1 MYWESQMQAPSFKNK
16 INPGKAPEK
25 ISVFSEP
32 TELALKEWNNI
43 GLQLPDVSIIN
54 SYRKEQVVTQLK
66 KNRVDAILLF
76 DPLNIRYATGTSNML
91 LWNTHNPFR
100 SCLVFDDGHCIL
112 WDYQESTHYV
122 ESNYLYIDEVR
133 TGASMFYFAKG
144 DNVKSAAEDFS
155 HQVSQSFEKKR
166 KNNKKLA
173 IDKIML
179 DGFKSLESRDFKIEN
194 GEKIMEH
201 ARSIK
206 SAEEI
211 KAMRCSIS
219 ACETSIHVMENETK
233 PGMTEN
239 DIWSILH
246 SENIKRGGEW
256 IETRLLSSGTKT
268 NPWFQECGSRILQKN
283 EIVAFDTDLV
293 GCYSM
298 CTDISRTWWIGD
310 QEPTKEMK
318 QDYQIAL
325 EHIQKNAELVAPG
338 VHFKDLTFKGH
349 QLDDM
354 YKKQQYSCRFHGVG
368 LCDEFPLITYP
379 EDYEEGAFDYV
390 LQPGMTLC
398 VEALISRENGEFS
411 IKLEDQLLVTDSGF
425 ENLTSYPFDEK
436 FLN

>member
-1 MYWESQMQAPSFKNK
+1 MQSSSFQKK

-32 TELALKEWNNI
+32 TDLALKEWQFK
-43 GLQLPDVSIIN
+43 GLHLPDISIIN
-54 SYRKEQVVTQLK
+54 SYRKERVVRQLQENK
-66 KNRVDAILLF
+66 VDAILLF

-100 SCLVFDDGHCIL
+100 SCLVFDDGYCIL
-112 WDYQESTHYV
+112 WDYQESTYYV

-144 DNVKSAAEDFS
+144 DKVKSAAENFS
-155 HQVSQSFEKKR
+155 AQVGQAFKQR
-166 KNNKKLA
+166 GKNTKKLA

-179 DGFKSLESRDFKIEN
+179 DGFKSLENRDFKIEN

-206 SAEEI
+206 STEEI

-219 ACETSIHVMENETK
+219 ACETSMHIMENKTK

-268 NPWFQECGSRILQKN
+268 NPWFQECGSRILQNN

-298 CTDISRTWWIGD
+298 CTDISRTWWVGD
-310 QEPTKEMK
+310 REPTNEMK
-318 QDYQIAL
+318 QDYRIAL
-325 EHIQKNAELVAPG
+325 DHILQNAELIAPG

-349 QLDDM
+349 QLNNT

-368 LCDEFPLITYP
+368 LCDEFPLIAYS

-411 IKLEDQLLVTDSGF
+411 IKLEDQLLVTESGY

>member
-1 MYWESQMQAPSFKNK
+1 MQSSSFQKK

-32 TELALKEWNNI
+32 TDLALKEWQFK
-43 GLQLPDVSIIN
+43 GLHLPDISIIN
-54 SYRKEQVVTQLK
+54 SYRKERVVRQLQENK
-66 KNRVDAILLF
+66 VDAILLF

-100 SCLVFDDGHCIL
+100 SCLVFDDGYCIL
-112 WDYQESTHYV
+112 WDYQESTYYV

-144 DNVKSAAEDFS
+144 DKVKSAAENFS
-155 HQVSQSFEKKR
+155 DQVGQAFKQR
-166 KNNKKLA
+166 AKNTKKLA

-179 DGFKSLESRDFKIEN
+179 DGFKSLENRDFKIEN

-206 SAEEI
+206 STEEI

-219 ACETSIHVMENETK
+219 ACETSMHIMENKTK

-268 NPWFQECGSRILQKN
+268 NPWFQECGSRILQNN

-298 CTDISRTWWIGD
+298 CTDISRTWWVGD
-310 QEPTKEMK
+310 REPTNEMK
-318 QDYQIAL
+318 QDYRIAL
-325 EHIQKNAELVAPG
+325 DHILQNAELIAPG

-349 QLDDM
+349 QLNNT

-368 LCDEFPLITYP
+368 LCDEFPLIAYS

-411 IKLEDQLLVTDSGF
+411 IKLEDQLLVTESGY
-425 ENLTSYPFDEK
+425 ENLTSYPFDKK
-436 FLN
+436 FF

>member
-1 MYWESQMQAPSFKNK
+1 MQSSSFQKK

-32 TELALKEWNNI
+32 TDLALKEWQFK
-43 GLQLPDVSIIN
+43 GLHLPDISIIN
-54 SYRKEQVVTQLK
+54 SYRKERVVRQLQENK
-66 KNRVDAILLF
+66 VDAILLF

-100 SCLVFDDGHCIL
+100 SCLVFDDGYCIL
-112 WDYQESTHYV
+112 WDYQESTYYV

-144 DNVKSAAEDFS
+144 DKVKSAAENFS
-155 HQVSQSFEKKR
+155 DQVGQAFKQR
-166 KNNKKLA
+166 GKNTKKLA

-179 DGFKSLESRDFKIEN
+179 DGFKSLENRDFKIEN

-206 SAEEI
+206 STEEI

-219 ACETSIHVMENETK
+219 ACETSMHIMENKTK

-268 NPWFQECGSRILQKN
+268 NPWFQECGSRILQNN
-283 EIVAFDTDLV
+283 EILAFDTDLV

-298 CTDISRTWWIGD
+298 CTDISRTWWVGD
-310 QEPTKEMK
+310 REPTNEMK
-318 QDYQIAL
+318 QDYRIAL
-325 EHIQKNAELVAPG
+325 DHILQNAELIAPG

-349 QLDDM
+349 QLNNT

-368 LCDEFPLITYP
+368 LCDEFPLIAYS

-411 IKLEDQLLVTDSGF
+411 IKLEDQLLVTESGY

>member
-1 MYWESQMQAPSFKNK
+1 MQSTSFQKK
-16 INPGKAPEK
+16 INPGKSPEK

-32 TELALKEWNNI
+32 TDIALKEWQLK
-43 GLQLPDVSIIN
+43 GLELPDISIIN
-54 SYRKEQVVTQLK
+54 SYRKERVIRQLQE
-66 KNRVDAILLF
+66 NNVDAVLLF

-100 SCLVFDDGHCIL
+100 SCLVFDDGYCIL
-112 WDYQESTHYV
+112 WDYQESNHYV
-122 ESNYLYIDEVR
+122 ESNYLYIDEVK

-144 DNVKSAAEDFS
+144 DKVKSAAENFS
-155 HQVSQSFEKKR
+155 DQVGEAFKKKGKHSKR
-166 KNNKKLA
+166 LA

-179 DGFKSLESRDFKIEN
+179 DGFKSLENKDFKIEN

-219 ACETSIHVMENETK
+219 ACETSMHIMENKTK

-256 IETRLLSSGTKT
+256 IETRLLSSGNKT
-268 NPWFQECGSRILQKN
+268 NPWFQECGSRVIQNN
-283 EIVAFDTDLV
+283 EIVVFDTDLV
-293 GCYSM
+293 GCYSI

-310 QEPTKEMK
+310 QEPTNEMK
-318 QDYQIAL
+318 QDYHIAL
-325 EHIQKNAELVAPG
+325 DHIQQNSELVAPG
-338 VHFKDLTFKGH
+338 VHFRDLTFKGH
-349 QLDDM
+349 QLEEI

-398 VEALISRENGEFS
+398 VEALISRVNGNFS
-411 IKLEDQLLVTDSGF
+411 IKLEDQLLVTESGF
-425 ENLTSYPFDEK
+425 ENLTSYPFDEQ
-436 FLN
+436 FLT

>member
-1 MYWESQMQAPSFKNK
+1 MQSTSFQKK
-16 INPGKAPEK
+16 INPGKSPEK

-32 TELALKEWNNI
+32 TDMALKEWQLK
-43 GLQLPDVSIIN
+43 GLELPDISILN
-54 SYRKEQVVTQLK
+54 SYRKERVIRQLQE
-66 KNRVDAILLF
+66 NNVDAVLLF

-100 SCLVFDDGHCIL
+100 SCLVFDDGYCIL
-112 WDYQESTHYV
+112 WDYQESNHYV
-122 ESNYLYIDEVR
+122 ESNYLCIDEVR

-144 DNVKSAAEDFS
+144 DKVKSAAENFS
-155 HQVSQSFEKKR
+155 DQVGQAFKKKR
-166 KNNKKLA
+166 KHSKRLA

-179 DGFKSLESRDFKIEN
+179 DGFKSLENKDFKIEN

-219 ACETSIHVMENETK
+219 ACETSMHIMENKTK

-256 IETRLLSSGTKT
+256 IETRLLSSGNKT
-268 NPWFQECGSRILQKN
+268 NPWFQECGSRVIQNN

-293 GCYSM
+293 GCYSI

-310 QEPTKEMK
+310 QEPTNEMK
-318 QDYQIAL
+318 QDYHIAL
-325 EHIQKNAELVAPG
+325 DHIQQNSELVAPG
-338 VHFKDLTFKGH
+338 VHFRDLTFKGH
-349 QLDDM
+349 QLEEI

-398 VEALISRENGEFS
+398 VEALISRVNGNFS
-411 IKLEDQLLVTDSGF
+411 IKLEDQLLVTESGF
-425 ENLTSYPFDEK
+425 ENLTSYPFDEQ
-436 FLN
+436 FLT

>member
-1 MYWESQMQAPSFKNK
+1 MQSTSFQKK
-16 INPGKAPEK
+16 INPGKSPEK

-32 TELALKEWNNI
+32 TDMALKEWQLK
-43 GLQLPDVSIIN
+43 GLELPDISIIN
-54 SYRKEQVVTQLK
+54 SYRKERVIRQLQE
-66 KNRVDAILLF
+66 NNVDAVLLF

-100 SCLVFDDGHCIL
+100 SCLVFDDGYCIL
-112 WDYQESTHYV
+112 WDYQESNHFV

-144 DNVKSAAEDFS
+144 DKVKSAAENFS
-155 HQVSQSFEKKR
+155 DQVGQAFKKKGKHSKR
-166 KNNKKLA
+166 LA

-179 DGFKSLESRDFKIEN
+179 DGFKSLENKDFKIEN

-219 ACETSIHVMENETK
+219 ACETSMHIMENKTK

-256 IETRLLSSGTKT
+256 IETRLLSSGNKT
-268 NPWFQECGSRILQKN
+268 NPWFQECGSRVIQNN

-293 GCYSM
+293 GCYSI

-310 QEPTKEMK
+310 QEPTNEMK
-318 QDYQIAL
+318 QDYHIAL
-325 EHIQKNAELVAPG
+325 DHIQQNSELVAPG
-338 VHFKDLTFKGH
+338 VHFRDLTFKGH
-349 QLDDM
+349 QLEEI

-398 VEALISRENGEFS
+398 VEALISRVNGNFS
-411 IKLEDQLLVTDSGF
+411 IKLEDQLLVTESGF
-425 ENLTSYPFDEK
+425 ENLTSYPFDEQ

>member
-1 MYWESQMQAPSFKNK
+1 MASASFQKK
-16 INPGKAPEK
+16 IDPGKSPQK

-32 TELALKEWNNI
+32 SDIALKEWQLK
-43 GLQLPDVSIIN
+43 GLELPDISIIN
-54 SYRKEQVVTQLK
+54 SYRKERVIMELQ
-66 KNRVDAILLF
+66 KNNVDAILLF

-112 WDYQESTHYV
+112 WDYQESNHYV

-144 DNVKSAAEDFS
+144 DKVKSAAENFS
-155 HQVSQSFEKKR
+155 DQVGQAFKTKGKHSKR
-166 KNNKKLA
+166 LA

-179 DGFKSLESRDFKIEN
+179 DGFKSLENRDFKIEN

-206 SAEEI
+206 SVEEI

-219 ACETSIHVMENETK
+219 ACETSMHLMENKTK

-239 DIWSILH
+239 DIWAILH

-256 IETRLLSSGTKT
+256 IETRLLSSGNKT
-268 NPWFQECGSRILQKN
+268 NPWFQECGSRVLQNN

-293 GCYSM
+293 GCYSI

-310 QEPTKEMK
+310 QEPTNEMK
-318 QDYQIAL
+318 QDYRIAL
-325 EHIQKNAELVAPG
+325 DHIQQNAELVAPG
-338 VHFKDLTFKGH
+338 VHFRDLTFKGH
-349 QLDDM
+349 QLSEI

-398 VEALISRENGEFS
+398 VEALISRENGNFS
-411 IKLEDQLLVTDSGF
+411 IKLEDQLLVTESGF
-425 ENLTSYPFDEK
+425 ENLTSYPFDDK

>member
-1 MYWESQMQAPSFKNK
+1 MQSTSFQKK
-16 INPGKAPEK
+16 INPGKSPEK

-32 TELALKEWNNI
+32 TDIALKEWQLK
-43 GLQLPDVSIIN
+43 GLELPDISIIN
-54 SYRKEQVVTQLK
+54 SYRKERVIRQLQE
-66 KNRVDAILLF
+66 NNVDAVLLF

-100 SCLVFDDGHCIL
+100 SCLVFDDGYCIL
-112 WDYQESTHYV
+112 WDYQESNHYV

-144 DNVKSAAEDFS
+144 DKVKSAAENFS
-155 HQVSQSFEKKR
+155 DQVGEAFKKKGKHSKR
-166 KNNKKLA
+166 LA

-179 DGFKSLESRDFKIEN
+179 DGFKSLENKDFKIEN

-219 ACETSIHVMENETK
+219 ACETSMHIMENKTK

-256 IETRLLSSGTKT
+256 IETRLLSSGNKT
-268 NPWFQECGSRILQKN
+268 NPWFQECGSRVIQNN

-293 GCYSM
+293 GCYSI

-310 QEPTKEMK
+310 QEPTNEMK
-318 QDYQIAL
+318 QDYHIAL
-325 EHIQKNAELVAPG
+325 DHIQQNSELVAPG
-338 VHFKDLTFKGH
+338 VHFRDLTFKGH
-349 QLDDM
+349 QLEEI

-398 VEALISRENGEFS
+398 VEALISRVNGNFS
-411 IKLEDQLLVTDSGF
+411 IKLEDQLLVTESGF
-425 ENLTSYPFDEK
+425 ENLTSYPFDEQ
-436 FLN
+436 FLT

>member
-1 MYWESQMQAPSFKNK
+1 MQSTSFQKK
-16 INPGKAPEK
+16 INPGKSPEK

-32 TELALKEWNNI
+32 TDIALKEWQLK
-43 GLQLPDVSIIN
+43 GLELPDISIIN
-54 SYRKEQVVTQLK
+54 SYRKERVIRQLQE
-66 KNRVDAILLF
+66 NNVDAVLLF

-100 SCLVFDDGHCIL
+100 SCLVFDDGYCIL
-112 WDYQESTHYV
+112 WDYQESNHYV

-144 DNVKSAAEDFS
+144 DKVKSAAENFS
-155 HQVSQSFEKKR
+155 DQVGEAFKKKGKHSKR
-166 KNNKKLA
+166 LA

-179 DGFKSLESRDFKIEN
+179 DGFKSLENKDFKIEN

-219 ACETSIHVMENETK
+219 ACETSMHIMENKTK

-256 IETRLLSSGTKT
+256 IETRLLSSGNKT
-268 NPWFQECGSRILQKN
+268 NPWFQECGSRVIQNN

-293 GCYSM
+293 GCYSI

-310 QEPTKEMK
+310 QEPTNEMK
-318 QDYQIAL
+318 QDYHIAL
-325 EHIQKNAELVAPG
+325 DHIQQNSELVAPG
-338 VHFKDLTFKGH
+338 VHFRDLTFKGH
-349 QLDDM
+349 QLEEI

-398 VEALISRENGEFS
+398 VEALISRVNGNFS
-411 IKLEDQLLVTDSGF
+411 IKLEDQLLVTESGF
-425 ENLTSYPFDEK
+425 ENLTSYPFDEQ

>member
-1 MYWESQMQAPSFKNK
+1 MQSTSFQKK
-16 INPGKAPEK
+16 INPGKSPEK

-32 TELALKEWNNI
+32 TDIALKEWQLK
-43 GLQLPDVSIIN
+43 GLELPDISIIN
-54 SYRKEQVVTQLK
+54 SYRKERVIRQLQE
-66 KNRVDAILLF
+66 NNVDAVLLF

-91 LWNTHNPFR
+91 LWNTRNPFR
-100 SCLVFDDGHCIL
+100 SCLVFDDGYCIL
-112 WDYQESTHYV
+112 WDYQESNHYV

-144 DNVKSAAEDFS
+144 DKVKSAAENFS
-155 HQVSQSFEKKR
+155 DQVGQAFKKKGKHSKR
-166 KNNKKLA
+166 LA

-179 DGFKSLESRDFKIEN
+179 DGFKSLENKDFKIEN

-219 ACETSIHVMENETK
+219 ACETSMHIMENKTK

-256 IETRLLSSGTKT
+256 IETRLLSSGNKT
-268 NPWFQECGSRILQKN
+268 NPWFQECGSRVIQNN

-293 GCYSM
+293 GCYSI

-310 QEPTKEMK
+310 QEPTNEMK
-318 QDYQIAL
+318 QDYHIAL
-325 EHIQKNAELVAPG
+325 DHIQQNSELVAPG
-338 VHFKDLTFKGH
+338 VHFRDLTFKGH
-349 QLDDM
+349 QLEEI

-398 VEALISRENGEFS
+398 VEALISRVNGNFS
-411 IKLEDQLLVTDSGF
+411 IKLEDQLLVTESGF
-425 ENLTSYPFDEK
+425 ENLTSYPFDEQ
-436 FLN
+436 FLT

>member
-1 MYWESQMQAPSFKNK
+1 MQSTSFQKK
-16 INPGKAPEK
+16 INPGKSPEK

-32 TELALKEWNNI
+32 TDMALKEWQLK
-43 GLQLPDVSIIN
+43 GLELPDISIIN
-54 SYRKEQVVTQLK
+54 SYRKERVIRQLQE
-66 KNRVDAILLF
+66 NNVDAVLLF

-100 SCLVFDDGHCIL
+100 SCLVFDDGYCIL
-112 WDYQESTHYV
+112 WDYQESNHYV

-144 DNVKSAAEDFS
+144 DKVKSAAENFS
-155 HQVSQSFEKKR
+155 DQVGQAFKKKGKHSKR
-166 KNNKKLA
+166 LA

-179 DGFKSLESRDFKIEN
+179 DGFKSLENKDFKIEN

-219 ACETSIHVMENETK
+219 ACETSMHIMENKTK

-256 IETRLLSSGTKT
+256 IETRLLSSGNKT
-268 NPWFQECGSRILQKN
+268 NPWFQECGSRVIQNN

-293 GCYSM
+293 GCYSI

-310 QEPTKEMK
+310 QEPTNEMK
-318 QDYQIAL
+318 QDYHIAL
-325 EHIQKNAELVAPG
+325 DHIQQNSELVAPG
-338 VHFKDLTFKGH
+338 VHFRDLTFKGH
-349 QLDDM
+349 QLEEI

-379 EDYEEGAFDYV
+379 DDYEEGAFDYV

-398 VEALISRENGEFS
+398 VEALISRVNGNFS
-411 IKLEDQLLVTDSGF
+411 IKLEDQLLVTESGF
-425 ENLTSYPFDEK
+425 ENLTSYPFDEQ

>member
-1 MYWESQMQAPSFKNK
+1 MQSTSFQKK
-16 INPGKAPEK
+16 INPGKSPEK

-32 TELALKEWNNI
+32 TDIALKEWQLK
-43 GLQLPDVSIIN
+43 GLELPDISIIN
-54 SYRKEQVVTQLK
+54 SYRKERVIRQLQE
-66 KNRVDAILLF
+66 NNVDAVLLF

-100 SCLVFDDGHCIL
+100 SCLVFDDGYCIL
-112 WDYQESTHYV
+112 WDYQESNHYV

-144 DNVKSAAEDFS
+144 DKVKSAAENFS
-155 HQVSQSFEKKR
+155 DQVGQAFKKNGKHSKR
-166 KNNKKLA
+166 LA

-179 DGFKSLESRDFKIEN
+179 DGFKSLENKDFKIEN

-219 ACETSIHVMENETK
+219 ACETSMHIMENKTK

-256 IETRLLSSGTKT
+256 IETRLLSSGNKT
-268 NPWFQECGSRILQKN
+268 NPWFQECGSRVIQNN

-293 GCYSM
+293 GCYSI

-310 QEPTKEMK
+310 QEPTNEMK
-318 QDYQIAL
+318 QDYHIAL
-325 EHIQKNAELVAPG
+325 DHIQQNSELVAPG
-338 VHFKDLTFKGH
+338 VHFRDLTFKGH
-349 QLDDM
+349 QLEEI

-398 VEALISRENGEFS
+398 VEALISRVNGNFS
-411 IKLEDQLLVTDSGF
+411 IKLEDQLLVTESGF
-425 ENLTSYPFDEK
+425 ENLTSYPFDEQ

>member
-1 MYWESQMQAPSFKNK
+1 MQSSSFQKK

-32 TELALKEWNNI
+32 TELALQEWQLK
-43 GLQLPDVSIIN
+43 GLDLPDISIIN
-54 SYRKEQVVTQLK
+54 SYRKERVARQLQG
-66 KNRVDAILLF
+66 KNVDAVLLF
-76 DPLNIRYATGTSNML
+76 DPLNIRYATATSNML

-112 WDYQESTHYV
+112 WDYQGSTHYL

-144 DNVKSAAEDFS
+144 DNVKSAAENFS
-155 HQVSQSFEKKR
+155 AQVSQIFKKKGR
-166 KNNKKLA
+166 HTKKLA

-179 DGFKSLESRDFKIEN
+179 DGFKSLENRDFKIQN
-194 GEKIMEH
+194 GENIMEH

-206 SAEEI
+206 SVEEL

-219 ACETSIHVMENETK
+219 ACETSMHIMEEKTK

-256 IETRLLSSGTKT
+256 IETRLLSTGTKT
-268 NPWFQECGSRILQKN
+268 NPWFQECGSRMLRNN

-298 CTDISRTWWIGD
+298 CTDISRTWWVGD
-310 QEPTKEMK
+310 KEPTNEMK
-318 QDYQIAL
+318 EDYRIAL
-325 EHIQKNAELVAPG
+325 DHIQQNAELIAPG

-349 QLDDM
+349 QLNST

-368 LCDEFPLITYP
+368 LCDEFPLIAYS

-398 VEALISRENGEFS
+398 VEALISRENGDFS
-411 IKLEDQLLVTDSGF
+411 IKLEDQLLVTESGY
-425 ENLTSYPFDEK
+425 ENLTSYPFDKK

>member
-1 MYWESQMQAPSFKNK
+1 
-16 INPGKAPEK
+16 
-25 ISVFSEP
+25 
-32 TELALKEWNNI
+32 
-43 GLQLPDVSIIN
+43 
-54 SYRKEQVVTQLK
+54 
-66 KNRVDAILLF
+66 
-76 DPLNIRYATGTSNML
+76 
-91 LWNTHNPFR
+91 
-100 SCLVFDDGHCIL
+100 
-112 WDYQESTHYV
+112 
-122 ESNYLYIDEVR
+122 
-133 TGASMFYFAKG
+133 MFYFAKG
-144 DNVKSAAEDFS
+144 DKVKSAAKNFS
-155 HQVSQSFEKKR
+155 DQVGQAFKQKG
-166 KNNKKLA
+166 KNTKKLA

-179 DGFKSLESRDFKIEN
+179 DGFKSLENRDFKIEN

-206 SAEEI
+206 STEEI

-219 ACETSIHVMENETK
+219 ACETSMHIMENKTK

-268 NPWFQECGSRILQKN
+268 NPWFQECGSRILQNN

-298 CTDISRTWWIGD
+298 CTDISRTWWVGD
-310 QEPTKEMK
+310 REPTHEMK
-318 QDYQIAL
+318 QDYRIAL
-325 EHIQKNAELVAPG
+325 DHILQNAELIAPG

-349 QLDDM
+349 QLNNT

-368 LCDEFPLITYP
+368 LCDEFPLIAYS

-411 IKLEDQLLVTDSGF
+411 IKLEDQLLVTESGY
-425 ENLTSYPFDEK
+425 ENLTSYPFDKK

>member
-1 MYWESQMQAPSFKNK
+1 MQSTSFQKK
-16 INPGKAPEK
+16 INPGKSPEK

-32 TELALKEWNNI
+32 TDMALKEWQLK
-43 GLQLPDVSIIN
+43 GLELPDISIIN
-54 SYRKEQVVTQLK
+54 SYRKERVIRQLQE
-66 KNRVDAILLF
+66 NNVDAVLLF

-100 SCLVFDDGHCIL
+100 SCLVFDDGYCIL
-112 WDYQESTHYV
+112 WDYQESNHYV

-144 DNVKSAAEDFS
+144 DKVKSAAENFS
-155 HQVSQSFEKKR
+155 DQVGQAFKKKGKHSKR
-166 KNNKKLA
+166 LA

-179 DGFKSLESRDFKIEN
+179 DGFKSLENKDFKIEN

-211 KAMRCSIS
+211 KAMRCSIL
-219 ACETSIHVMENETK
+219 ACETSMHIMENKTK

-256 IETRLLSSGTKT
+256 IETRLLSSGNKT
-268 NPWFQECGSRILQKN
+268 NPWFQECGSRVIQNN

-293 GCYSM
+293 GCYSI

-310 QEPTKEMK
+310 QEPTNEMK
-318 QDYQIAL
+318 QDYHIAL
-325 EHIQKNAELVAPG
+325 DHIQQNSELVAPG
-338 VHFKDLTFKGH
+338 VHFRDLTFKGH
-349 QLDDM
+349 QLEEI

-368 LCDEFPLITYP
+368 LCDEFPFITYP

-398 VEALISRENGEFS
+398 VEALISRENGNFS
-411 IKLEDQLLVTDSGF
+411 IKLEDQLLVTESGF
-425 ENLTSYPFDEK
+425 ENLTSYPFDEQ
-436 FLN
+436 FLT

>member
-1 MYWESQMQAPSFKNK
+1 MQSSYFQKK

-25 ISVFSEP
+25 IRVFSEP
-32 TELALKEWNNI
+32 TELALKEWQLK
-43 GLQLPDVSIIN
+43 GLNLPDISIIN
-54 SYRKEQVVTQLK
+54 SYRKERVARQLQG
-66 KNRVDAILLF
+66 KNVDAVLLF

-112 WDYQESTHYV
+112 WDYQESTHYL

-144 DNVKSAAEDFS
+144 DNVKSAAENFS
-155 HQVSQSFEKKR
+155 AQVSQIFKKKGR
-166 KNNKKLA
+166 HTKKLA

-179 DGFKSLESRDFKIEN
+179 DGFKSLENRDFKIQN
-194 GEKIMEH
+194 GENIMEH

-206 SAEEI
+206 SVEEL

-219 ACETSIHVMENETK
+219 ACETSMHIMEKKTK

-256 IETRLLSSGTKT
+256 IETRLLSTGTKT
-268 NPWFQECGSRILQKN
+268 NPWFQEGGSRMLRNN

-298 CTDISRTWWIGD
+298 CTDISRTWWVGD
-310 QEPTKEMK
+310 REPTNEMK
-318 QDYQIAL
+318 QDYRIAL
-325 EHIQKNAELVAPG
+325 DHILQNAELIAPG

-349 QLDDM
+349 QLNNT

-368 LCDEFPLITYP
+368 LCDEFPLIAYS

-398 VEALISRENGEFS
+398 VEALISRENGDFS
-411 IKLEDQLLVTDSGF
+411 IKLEDQLLVTESGY

>member
-1 MYWESQMQAPSFKNK
+1 MQSTSFQKK
-16 INPGKAPEK
+16 INPGKSPEK

-32 TELALKEWNNI
+32 TDIALKEWQLK
-43 GLQLPDVSIIN
+43 GLELPDISIIN
-54 SYRKEQVVTQLK
+54 SYRKERVIRQLQE
-66 KNRVDAILLF
+66 NNVDAVLLF

-100 SCLVFDDGHCIL
+100 SCLVFDDGYCIL
-112 WDYQESTHYV
+112 WDYQESNHYV

-144 DNVKSAAEDFS
+144 DKVKSAAENFS
-155 HQVSQSFEKKR
+155 DQVGQAFKKKGKHSKR
-166 KNNKKLA
+166 LA

-179 DGFKSLESRDFKIEN
+179 DGFKSLENKDFKIEN

-219 ACETSIHVMENETK
+219 ACETSMHIMENKTK

-256 IETRLLSSGTKT
+256 IETRLLSSGNKT
-268 NPWFQECGSRILQKN
+268 NPWFQECGSRVIQNN

-293 GCYSM
+293 GCYSI

-310 QEPTKEMK
+310 QEPTNEMK
-318 QDYQIAL
+318 QDYHIAL
-325 EHIQKNAELVAPG
+325 DHIQQNSELVAPG
-338 VHFKDLTFKGH
+338 VHFRDLTFKGH
-349 QLDDM
+349 QLEEI

-379 EDYEEGAFDYV
+379 EDYEQGAFDYV

-398 VEALISRENGEFS
+398 VEALISRVNGNFS
-411 IKLEDQLLVTDSGF
+411 IKLEDQLLVTESGF
-425 ENLTSYPFDEK
+425 ENLTSYPFDEQ
-436 FLN
+436 FLT

>member
-1 MYWESQMQAPSFKNK
+1 MQSTSFHKK
-16 INPGKAPEK
+16 INPGKSPEK

-32 TELALKEWNNI
+32 TDMALKEWQLK
-43 GLQLPDVSIIN
+43 GLELPDISIIN
-54 SYRKEQVVTQLK
+54 SYRKERVIRQLQE
-66 KNRVDAILLF
+66 NNVDAVLLF

-100 SCLVFDDGHCIL
+100 SCLVFDDGYCIL
-112 WDYQESTHYV
+112 WDYQESNHYV

-144 DNVKSAAEDFS
+144 DKVKSAAENFS
-155 HQVSQSFEKKR
+155 DQVGQAFKKKGKHSKR
-166 KNNKKLA
+166 LA

-179 DGFKSLESRDFKIEN
+179 DGFKSLENKDFKIEN

-219 ACETSIHVMENETK
+219 ACETSMHIMENKTK

-256 IETRLLSSGTKT
+256 IETRLLSSGNKT
-268 NPWFQECGSRILQKN
+268 NPWFQECGSRVIQNN

-293 GCYSM
+293 GCYSI

-310 QEPTKEMK
+310 QEPTNEMK
-318 QDYQIAL
+318 QDYHIAL
-325 EHIQKNAELVAPG
+325 DHIQQNSELVAPG
-338 VHFKDLTFKGH
+338 VHFRDLTFKGH
-349 QLDDM
+349 QLEEI

-398 VEALISRENGEFS
+398 VEALISRVNGNFS
-411 IKLEDQLLVTDSGF
+411 IKLEDQLLVTESGF
-425 ENLTSYPFDEK
+425 ENLTSYPFDEQ
-436 FLN
+436 FLT

>member
-1 MYWESQMQAPSFKNK
+1 MQSTSFQKK
-16 INPGKAPEK
+16 INPGKSPEK

-32 TELALKEWNNI
+32 TDMALKEWQLK
-43 GLQLPDVSIIN
+43 GLELPDISIIN
-54 SYRKEQVVTQLK
+54 SYRKERVIRQLQE
-66 KNRVDAILLF
+66 NNVDAVLLF

-100 SCLVFDDGHCIL
+100 SCLVFDDGYCIL
-112 WDYQESTHYV
+112 WDYQESNHYV

-144 DNVKSAAEDFS
+144 DKVKSAAENFS
-155 HQVSQSFEKKR
+155 DQVGQAFKKKGKHSKR
-166 KNNKKLA
+166 LA

-179 DGFKSLESRDFKIEN
+179 DGFKSLENKDFKIEN

-219 ACETSIHVMENETK
+219 ACETSMHIMENKTK

-256 IETRLLSSGTKT
+256 IETRLLSSGNKT
-268 NPWFQECGSRILQKN
+268 NPWFQECGSRVIQNN

-293 GCYSM
+293 GCYSI

-310 QEPTKEMK
+310 QEPTNEMK
-318 QDYQIAL
+318 QDYHIAL
-325 EHIQKNAELVAPG
+325 DHIQQNSELVAPG
-338 VHFKDLTFKGH
+338 VHFRDLTFKGH
-349 QLDDM
+349 QLEEI

-368 LCDEFPLITYP
+368 LCDEFPFITYP

-398 VEALISRENGEFS
+398 VEALISRVNGNFS
-411 IKLEDQLLVTDSGF
+411 IKLEDQLLVTESGF
-425 ENLTSYPFDEK
+425 ENLTSYPFDEQ

>member
-1 MYWESQMQAPSFKNK
+1 MQSTSFQKK
-16 INPGKAPEK
+16 INPGKSPEK

-32 TELALKEWNNI
+32 TDIALKEWQLK
-43 GLQLPDVSIIN
+43 GLELPDISIIN
-54 SYRKEQVVTQLK
+54 SYRKERVIRQLQE
-66 KNRVDAILLF
+66 NNVDAVLLF

-100 SCLVFDDGHCIL
+100 SCLVFDDGYCIL
-112 WDYQESTHYV
+112 WDYQESNHYV

-144 DNVKSAAEDFS
+144 DKVKSAAENFS
-155 HQVSQSFEKKR
+155 DQVGQAFKKKGKHSKR
-166 KNNKKLA
+166 LA

-179 DGFKSLESRDFKIEN
+179 DGFKSLENKDFKIEN

-219 ACETSIHVMENETK
+219 ACETSMHIMENKTK

-246 SENIKRGGEW
+246 SENIKRGGEG
-256 IETRLLSSGTKT
+256 IHTRLHSSGKKS
-268 NPWFQECGSRILQKN
+268 NRWFQECGSRVIQNN

-293 GCYSM
+293 GCYSI

-310 QEPTKEMK
+310 QEPTNEMK
-318 QDYQIAL
+318 QDYHIAL
-325 EHIQKNAELVAPG
+325 DHIQQNSELVAPG
-338 VHFKDLTFKGH
+338 VHFRDLTFKGH
-349 QLDDM
+349 QLEEI

-398 VEALISRENGEFS
+398 VEALISRVNGNFS
-411 IKLEDQLLVTDSGF
+411 IKLEDQLLVTESGF
-425 ENLTSYPFDEK
+425 ENLTSY
-436 FLN
+436 LLSLIHI

>member
-1 MYWESQMQAPSFKNK
+1 MQSTSFQKK
-16 INPGKAPEK
+16 INPGKSPEK

-32 TELALKEWNNI
+32 TDMALKEWQLK
-43 GLQLPDVSIIN
+43 GLELPDISIIN
-54 SYRKEQVVTQLK
+54 SYRKERVIRQLQE
-66 KNRVDAILLF
+66 NNVDAVLLF

-100 SCLVFDDGHCIL
+100 SCLVFNDGYCIL
-112 WDYQESTHYV
+112 WDYQESNHYV

-144 DNVKSAAEDFS
+144 DKVKSAAENFS
-155 HQVSQSFEKKR
+155 DQVGQAFKKKGKHSKR
-166 KNNKKLA
+166 LA

-179 DGFKSLESRDFKIEN
+179 DGFKSLENKDFKIEN

-219 ACETSIHVMENETK
+219 ACETSMHIMENKTK

-256 IETRLLSSGTKT
+256 IETRLLSSGNKT
-268 NPWFQECGSRILQKN
+268 NPWFQECGSRVIQNN

-293 GCYSM
+293 GCYSI

-310 QEPTKEMK
+310 QEPTNEMK
-318 QDYQIAL
+318 QDYHIAL
-325 EHIQKNAELVAPG
+325 DHIQQNSELVAPG
-338 VHFKDLTFKGH
+338 VHFRDLTFKGH
-349 QLDDM
+349 QLEEI

-379 EDYEEGAFDYV
+379 DDYEEGAFDYV

-398 VEALISRENGEFS
+398 VEALISRVNGNFS
-411 IKLEDQLLVTDSGF
+411 IKLEDQLLVTESGF
-425 ENLTSYPFDEK
+425 ENLTSYPFDGQ
-436 FLN
+436 FLT

>member
-1 MYWESQMQAPSFKNK
+1 MQSTSFQKK
-16 INPGKAPEK
+16 INPGKSPEK

-32 TELALKEWNNI
+32 TDIALKEWQLK
-43 GLQLPDVSIIN
+43 GLELPDISIIN
-54 SYRKEQVVTQLK
+54 SYRKERVIRQLQE
-66 KNRVDAILLF
+66 NNVDAVLLF

-100 SCLVFDDGHCIL
+100 SCLVFDDGYCIL
-112 WDYQESTHYV
+112 WDYQESNHYV

-144 DNVKSAAEDFS
+144 DKVKSAAENFS
-155 HQVSQSFEKKR
+155 DQVGQAFKKKGKHSKR
-166 KNNKKLA
+166 LA

-179 DGFKSLESRDFKIEN
+179 DGFKSLENKDFKIEN

-219 ACETSIHVMENETK
+219 ACETSMHIMENKTK

-256 IETRLLSSGTKT
+256 IETRLLSSGNKT
-268 NPWFQECGSRILQKN
+268 NPWFQECGSRVIQNN

-293 GCYSM
+293 GCYSI

-310 QEPTKEMK
+310 QEPTNEMK
-318 QDYQIAL
+318 QDYHIAL
-325 EHIQKNAELVAPG
+325 DHIQQNSELVAPG
-338 VHFKDLTFKGH
+338 VHFRDLTFKGH
-349 QLDDM
+349 QLEEI

-398 VEALISRENGEFS
+398 VEALISRVNGNFS
-411 IKLEDQLLVTDSGF
+411 IKLEDQLLVTKSGF
-425 ENLTSYPFDEK
+425 ENLTSYHFDEQ
-436 FLN
+436 FLS

>member
-1 MYWESQMQAPSFKNK
+1 
-16 INPGKAPEK
+16 
-25 ISVFSEP
+25 
-32 TELALKEWNNI
+32 
-43 GLQLPDVSIIN
+43 
-54 SYRKEQVVTQLK
+54 
-66 KNRVDAILLF
+66 
-76 DPLNIRYATGTSNML
+76 ML

-100 SCLVFDDGHCIL
+100 SCLVFDDGYCIL
-112 WDYQESTHYV
+112 WDYQESNHYV

-144 DNVKSAAEDFS
+144 DKVKSAAENFS
-155 HQVSQSFEKKR
+155 DQVGQAFKKKGKHSKR
-166 KNNKKLA
+166 LA

-179 DGFKSLESRDFKIEN
+179 DGFKSLENKDFKIEN

-219 ACETSIHVMENETK
+219 ACETSMHIMENKTK

-256 IETRLLSSGTKT
+256 IETRLLSSGNKT
-268 NPWFQECGSRILQKN
+268 NPWFQECGSRVIQNN

-293 GCYSM
+293 GCCSI

-310 QEPTKEMK
+310 QEPTNEMK
-318 QDYQIAL
+318 QDYHIAL
-325 EHIQKNAELVAPG
+325 DHIQQNSELVAPG
-338 VHFKDLTFKGH
+338 VHFRDLTFKGH
-349 QLDDM
+349 QLEEI

-398 VEALISRENGEFS
+398 VEALISRVNGNFS
-411 IKLEDQLLVTDSGF
+411 IKLEDQLLVTESGF
-425 ENLTSYPFDEK
+425 ENLTSYPFDEQ

>member
-1 MYWESQMQAPSFKNK
+1 MQSTSFQKK
-16 INPGKAPEK
+16 INPGKSPEK

-32 TELALKEWNNI
+32 TDMALKEWQLK
-43 GLQLPDVSIIN
+43 GLELPDISIIN
-54 SYRKEQVVTQLK
+54 SYRKERVIRQLQE
-66 KNRVDAILLF
+66 NNVDAVLLF

-100 SCLVFDDGHCIL
+100 SCQVFDDGYCIL
-112 WDYQESTHYV
+112 WDYQESNHYV

-144 DNVKSAAEDFS
+144 DKVKSAAENFS
-155 HQVSQSFEKKR
+155 DQVGQAFKKKGKHSKR
-166 KNNKKLA
+166 LA

-179 DGFKSLESRDFKIEN
+179 DGFKSLENKDFKIEN

-219 ACETSIHVMENETK
+219 ACETSMHIMENKTK

-256 IETRLLSSGTKT
+256 IETRLLSSGNKT
-268 NPWFQECGSRILQKN
+268 NPWFQECGSRVIQNN

-293 GCYSM
+293 GCYSI

-310 QEPTKEMK
+310 QEPTNEMK
-318 QDYQIAL
+318 QDYHIAL
-325 EHIQKNAELVAPG
+325 DHIQQNSELVAPG
-338 VHFKDLTFKGH
+338 VHFRDLTFKGH
-349 QLDDM
+349 QLEEI

-398 VEALISRENGEFS
+398 VEALISRVNGNFS
-411 IKLEDQLLVTDSGF
+411 IKLEDQLLVTESGF
-425 ENLTSYPFDEK
+425 ENLTSYPFDEQ

>member
-1 MYWESQMQAPSFKNK
+1 
-16 INPGKAPEK
+16 
-25 ISVFSEP
+25 
-32 TELALKEWNNI
+32 
-43 GLQLPDVSIIN
+43 
-54 SYRKEQVVTQLK
+54 
-66 KNRVDAILLF
+66 
-76 DPLNIRYATGTSNML
+76 ML

-100 SCLVFDDGHCIL
+100 SCLVFDDGYCIL
-112 WDYQESTHYV
+112 WDYQESNHYV

-144 DNVKSAAEDFS
+144 DKVKSAAESFS
-155 HQVSQSFEKKR
+155 DQVGQAFKKKGKHSKR
-166 KNNKKLA
+166 LA

-179 DGFKSLESRDFKIEN
+179 DGFKSLENKDFKIEN

-219 ACETSIHVMENETK
+219 ACETSMHIMENKTK

-256 IETRLLSSGTKT
+256 IETRLLSSGNKT
-268 NPWFQECGSRILQKN
+268 NPWFQECGSRVLQNN

-293 GCYSM
+293 GCYSI

-310 QEPTKEMK
+310 QEPTNEMK
-318 QDYQIAL
+318 QDYHIAL
-325 EHIQKNAELVAPG
+325 DHIQQNSELVAPG
-338 VHFKDLTFKGH
+338 VHFRDLTFKGH
-349 QLDDM
+349 QLEEI

-398 VEALISRENGEFS
+398 VEALISRENGNFS
-411 IKLEDQLLVTDSGF
+411 IKLEDQLLVTESGF
-425 ENLTSYPFDEK
+425 ENLTSYPFDEQ

>member
-1 MYWESQMQAPSFKNK
+1 MQSSSFQKK

-32 TELALKEWNNI
+32 TELALQEWQLK
-43 GLQLPDVSIIN
+43 GLDLPDISIIN
-54 SYRKEQVVTQLK
+54 SHRKERIARQLQG
-66 KNRVDAILLF
+66 KNVDAVLLF

-100 SCLVFDDGHCIL
+100 SCLVFDDGHCVL
-112 WDYQESTHYV
+112 WDYQESTHYL

-144 DNVKSAAEDFS
+144 DNVKSAAEKFS
-155 HQVSQSFEKKR
+155 AQVSQIFKKKGR
-166 KNNKKLA
+166 HTKKLA

-179 DGFKSLESRDFKIEN
+179 DGFKSLENRDFKIQN
-194 GEKIMEH
+194 GENIMEH

-206 SAEEI
+206 SVEEL

-219 ACETSIHVMENETK
+219 ACETSMHIMEKKTK
-233 PGMTEN
+233 LGITEN

-256 IETRLLSSGTKT
+256 IETRLLSTGTKT
-268 NPWFQECGSRILQKN
+268 NPWFQECGSRMLRNN

-298 CTDISRTWWIGD
+298 CTDISRTWWVGD
-310 QEPTKEMK
+310 KEPTNEMK
-318 QDYQIAL
+318 EDYRIAL
-325 EHIQKNAELVAPG
+325 DHIQQNAELIAPG

-349 QLDDM
+349 QLNST

-368 LCDEFPLITYP
+368 LCDEFPLITYS

-398 VEALISRENGEFS
+398 VEALISRENGDFS
-411 IKLEDQLLVTDSGF
+411 IKLEDQLLVTESGY
-425 ENLTSYPFDEK
+425 ENLTSYPFDKK

>member
-1 MYWESQMQAPSFKNK
+1 MQSTSFQKK
-16 INPGKAPEK
+16 INHGKSPEK

-32 TELALKEWNNI
+32 TDMALKEWQLK
-43 GLQLPDVSIIN
+43 GLELPDISIIN
-54 SYRKEQVVTQLK
+54 SYRKERVIRQLQE
-66 KNRVDAILLF
+66 NNVDAVLLF

-100 SCLVFDDGHCIL
+100 SCLVFDDGYCIL
-112 WDYQESTHYV
+112 WDYQESNHYV

-144 DNVKSAAEDFS
+144 DKVKSAAENFS
-155 HQVSQSFEKKR
+155 DQVGQAFKKKGKHSKR
-166 KNNKKLA
+166 LA

-179 DGFKSLESRDFKIEN
+179 DGFKSLENKDFKIEN

-219 ACETSIHVMENETK
+219 ACETSMHIMENKTK

-256 IETRLLSSGTKT
+256 IETRLLSSGNKT
-268 NPWFQECGSRILQKN
+268 NPWFQECGSRVIQNN

-293 GCYSM
+293 GCYSI

-310 QEPTKEMK
+310 QEPTNEMK
-318 QDYQIAL
+318 QDYHIAL
-325 EHIQKNAELVAPG
+325 DHIQQNSELVAPG
-338 VHFKDLTFKGH
+338 VHFRDLTFKGH
-349 QLDDM
+349 QLEEI

-398 VEALISRENGEFS
+398 VEALISRENGNFS
-411 IKLEDQLLVTDSGF
+411 IKLEDQLLVTESGF
-425 ENLTSYPFDEK
+425 ENLTSYPFDGQ
-436 FLN
+436 FLT

>member
-1 MYWESQMQAPSFKNK
+1 MQSTSFQKK
-16 INPGKAPEK
+16 INPGKSPEK

-32 TELALKEWNNI
+32 TDIALKEWQLK
-43 GLQLPDVSIIN
+43 GLELPDISIIN
-54 SYRKEQVVTQLK
+54 SYRKERVIRQLQE
-66 KNRVDAILLF
+66 NNVDAVLLF

-100 SCLVFDDGHCIL
+100 SCLVFDDGYCIL
-112 WDYQESTHYV
+112 WDYQESNHYV

-144 DNVKSAAEDFS
+144 DKVKSAAENFS
-155 HQVSQSFEKKR
+155 DQVGQAFKKKGKHSKR
-166 KNNKKLA
+166 LA

-179 DGFKSLESRDFKIEN
+179 DGFKSLENKDFKIEN

-219 ACETSIHVMENETK
+219 ACETSMHIMENKTK

-256 IETRLLSSGTKT
+256 IETRLLSSGNKT
-268 NPWFQECGSRILQKN
+268 NPWFQECGSRVIQNN

-293 GCYSM
+293 GCYSI

-310 QEPTKEMK
+310 QEPTNEMK
-318 QDYQIAL
+318 QDYHIAL
-325 EHIQKNAELVAPG
+325 DHIQQNSELVAPG
-338 VHFKDLTFKGH
+338 VHFRDLTFKGH
-349 QLDDM
+349 QLEEI

-398 VEALISRENGEFS
+398 VEALISRVNGNFS
-411 IKLEDQLLVTDSGF
+411 IKLEDQLLVTESGF
-425 ENLTSYPFDEK
+425 ENLTSYPFDEQ

>member
-1 MYWESQMQAPSFKNK
+1 
-16 INPGKAPEK
+16 
-25 ISVFSEP
+25 
-32 TELALKEWNNI
+32 
-43 GLQLPDVSIIN
+43 
-54 SYRKEQVVTQLK
+54 
-66 KNRVDAILLF
+66 
-76 DPLNIRYATGTSNML
+76 ML

-112 WDYQESTHYV
+112 WDYQESTHYL

-144 DNVKSAAEDFS
+144 DNVKSAAENFS
-155 HQVSQSFEKKR
+155 AQVSQIFKKKGR
-166 KNNKKLA
+166 HTKKLA

-179 DGFKSLESRDFKIEN
+179 DGFKSLENRDFKIEN
-194 GEKIMEH
+194 GENIMEH

-206 SAEEI
+206 SVEEL

-219 ACETSIHVMENETK
+219 ACETSMHIMEKKTK

-256 IETRLLSSGTKT
+256 IETRLLSTGTKT
-268 NPWFQECGSRILQKN
+268 NPWFQECGSRMLRNN

-298 CTDISRTWWIGD
+298 CTDISRTWWVGD
-310 QEPTKEMK
+310 KEPTNEMK
-318 QDYQIAL
+318 EDYRIAL
-325 EHIQKNAELVAPG
+325 DHIQQNAELIAPG

-349 QLDDM
+349 QLNNT

-368 LCDEFPLITYP
+368 LCDEFPLIAYS

-398 VEALISRENGEFS
+398 VEALISRENGDFS
-411 IKLEDQLLVTDSGF
+411 IKLEDQLLVTESGY

-436 FLN
+436 FLS

>member
-1 MYWESQMQAPSFKNK
+1 MSD
-16 INPGKAPEK
+16 I
-25 ISVFSEP
+25 
-32 TELALKEWNNI
+32 
-43 GLQLPDVSIIN
+43 SIIN
-54 SYRKEQVVTQLK
+54 SYRKERVVRQLQENK
-66 KNRVDAILLF
+66 VDAILLF

-144 DNVKSAAEDFS
+144 DKVKSAAENFS
-155 HQVSQSFEKKR
+155 DQVGQAFKQKG
-166 KNNKKLA
+166 KNTKKLA

-179 DGFKSLESRDFKIEN
+179 DGFKSLENRDFKIEN

-219 ACETSIHVMENETK
+219 ACETSMHIMENKTK

-268 NPWFQECGSRILQKN
+268 NPWFQECGSRILQNN

-298 CTDISRTWWIGD
+298 CTDISRTWWVGD
-310 QEPTKEMK
+310 QETNKRNETGLSSS
-318 QDYQIAL
+318 I
-325 EHIQKNAELVAPG
+325 G
-338 VHFKDLTFKGH
+338 S
-349 QLDDM
+349 
-354 YKKQQYSCRFHGVG
+354 YSAKH
-368 LCDEFPLITYP
+368 
-379 EDYEEGAFDYV
+379 
-390 LQPGMTLC
+390 
-398 VEALISRENGEFS
+398 
-411 IKLEDQLLVTDSGF
+411 
-425 ENLTSYPFDEK
+425 
-436 FLN
+436 

>member
-1 MYWESQMQAPSFKNK
+1 MQSTSFQKK
-16 INPGKAPEK
+16 INPGKSPEK

-32 TELALKEWNNI
+32 TDIALKEWQLK
-43 GLQLPDVSIIN
+43 GLELPDISIIN
-54 SYRKEQVVTQLK
+54 SYRKERVIRQLQE
-66 KNRVDAILLF
+66 NNVDAVLLF

-100 SCLVFDDGHCIL
+100 SCLVFDDGYCIL
-112 WDYQESTHYV
+112 WDYQESNHYV

-144 DNVKSAAEDFS
+144 DKVKSAAENFS
-155 HQVSQSFEKKR
+155 DQVGQAFKKKGKHSKR
-166 KNNKKLA
+166 LA

-179 DGFKSLESRDFKIEN
+179 DGFKSLENKDFKIEN

-219 ACETSIHVMENETK
+219 ACETSMHIMENKTK

-256 IETRLLSSGTKT
+256 IETRLLSSGNKT
-268 NPWFQECGSRILQKN
+268 NPWFQECGSRVIQNN

-293 GCYSM
+293 GCYSI

-310 QEPTKEMK
+310 QEPTNEMK
-318 QDYQIAL
+318 QDYHIAL
-325 EHIQKNAELVAPG
+325 DHIQQNSELVAPG
-338 VHFKDLTFKGH
+338 VHFRDLTFKGH
-349 QLDDM
+349 QLEEI

-398 VEALISRENGEFS
+398 VEALISRVNGNFS
-411 IKLEDQLLVTDSGF
+411 IKLEDQLLVTESGF
-425 ENLTSYPFDEK
+425 ENLTSYPFDGQ
-436 FLN
+436 FLT

>member
-100 SCLVFDDGHCIL
+100 SCLIFDDGHCIL

-219 ACETSIHVMENETK
+219 ACETSIHVMEKETK

-256 IETRLLSSGTKT
+256 IETRLL
-268 NPWFQECGSRILQKN
+268 
-283 EIVAFDTDLV
+283 
-293 GCYSM
+293 
-298 CTDISRTWWIGD
+298 
-310 QEPTKEMK
+310 
-318 QDYQIAL
+318 
-325 EHIQKNAELVAPG
+325 
-338 VHFKDLTFKGH
+338 
-349 QLDDM
+349 
-354 YKKQQYSCRFHGVG
+354 
-368 LCDEFPLITYP
+368 
-379 EDYEEGAFDYV
+379 
-390 LQPGMTLC
+390 
-398 VEALISRENGEFS
+398 
-411 IKLEDQLLVTDSGF
+411 
-425 ENLTSYPFDEK
+425 
-436 FLN
+436 